1 MSGRAIEFRPMVADD
16 LRLLHKWTLRPHA
29 LRWYGDHGA
38 YEDVASHYLPAIA
51 GSDPTDH
58 YIVVL
63 DGAPVGM
70 VQTYVVA
77 DYPDY
82 AAVIGITDCA
92 TAGVDII
99 IGEEELTGKGLGTE
113 VLRRFVDDIVF
124 ARSETTS
131 CVADPDVANLASV
144 RAFEKAGFRPVKEF
158 VDPSDGE
165 VHVLVR
171 LDRP

>member
-1 MSGRAIEFRPMVADD
+1 MEFRPMVTDD
-16 LRLLHKWTLRPHA
+16 LHLLHEWIQRPHA

-38 YEDVASHYLPAIA
+38 YEDVAVHYLPAIE
-51 GSDPTDH
+51 GDDRTDH

-63 DGAPVGM
+63 DDVPVGM

-77 DYPDY
+77 DHPDY
-82 AAVIGITDCA
+82 AALIGVTDRA

-99 IGEEELTGKGLGTE
+99 IGEEELTGKGLGTD
-113 VLRRFVDDIVF
+113 VLRQFVDEIVF

-131 CVADPDVANLASV
+131 CVADPDIANLASV
-144 RAFEKAGFRPVKEF
+144 RAFEKAGFRVVKEF

-165 VHVLVR
+165 THALVR
-171 LDRP
+171 LERHDA

>member
-1 MSGRAIEFRPMVADD
+1 MVAED
-16 LRLLHKWTLRPHA
+16 LRLLHEWIQRPHA

-38 YEDVASHYLPAIA
+38 YEDVVGHYLPAIE

-70 VQTYVVA
+70 VQTYIVA

-82 AAVIGITDCA
+82 AALVGVTEHA

-99 IGEEELTGKGLGTE
+99 IGEEELTGRGLGTE
-113 VLRRFVDDIVF
+113 ILARFVDAIVF
-124 ARSETTS
+124 GRPTTTR
-131 CVADPDVANLASV
+131 CVADPDAVNVASV
-144 RAFEKAGFRPVKEF
+144 RAFEKAGFHAVKEF
-158 VDPSDGE
+158 VDLTDGRM
-165 VHVLVR
+165 HVLLR
-171 LDRP
+171 RDRYGAQSAPR